1 MVLID
6 THALIWALYDPEQ
19 LSEAAVAAISKGD
32 CCISV
37 VSLWEMS
44 IKAAK
49 GQLILK
55 DSIVDIAGRCTKMG
69 VDILSISPEHC
80 QRLQSLP
87 AYHKDPFD
95 RMLIAQAIVEGFPLV
110 TKDDNIWK
118 GYDDLEKIW

>member
-19 LSEAAVAAISKGD
+19 LSAAAAAAISKGN

-44 IKAAK
+44 IKVAK
-49 GQLILK
+49 GQLLLK
-55 DSIVDIAGRCTKMG
+55 DSIPDIARRCAEMG
-69 VDILSISPEHC
+69 VDILGITPEHC

-95 RMLIAQAIVEGFPLV
+95 RMLIAQAVVEGFPLV
-110 TKDDNIWK
+110 TKDENIRK
-118 GYDDLEKIW
+118 GYDILEKIW